1 MLPWFKNILSIC
13 QHFFKLNA
21 LLLLPERCL
30 ILFYVTYMILPLSL
44 RCIDFICEV
53 YDFKY
58 LNAVWND
65 LFWRNKWSENIVVWT
80 CFGEERGLVNSCYTQ
95 VMYLS
100 SLLWLPVPIS
110 AKSHSVGGVLIN
122 QLLKVLI

>member
-13 QHFFKLNA
+13 QHFFKLNP

-65 LFWRNKWSENIVVWT
+65 LFWRNKWSESIVVWA

-100 SLLWLPVPIS
+100 SLLWLPVAIC